1 MKQFK
6 IKPEYFDNWFVS
18 DFDPDYVVDMAEVER
33 LAIEWDT
40 TVEELL
46 EQLVEI

>member
-1 MKQFK
+1 MKHFK
-6 IKPEYFDNWFVS
+6 VKPEFFDNWFVS
-18 DFDPDYVVDMAEVER
+18 DFDPDYIIDMDEVEQ

-46 EQLVEI
+46 EQLDEI